1 VRLVLLGPPGA
12 GKGTQAARL
21 SERYGIPHI
30 STGEIFRRHASEGT
44 DLGRLAQRYMAAGE
58 LVPDDAVV
66 KMVSDT
72 LEDHPEGFI
81 LDGFPRTIAQA
92 EALERALDE
101 RGTPLTGVLAI
112 GVDDDLAVKR
122 IAGRRTCASCGR
134 PENVALRPPAV
145 PGRCDECGGELV
157 QRPDDEES
165 VVRVRLGVYRDQT
178 RPLLDYYARR
188 GLLREIDGD
197 ATEDEVTARA
207 AEALRESATARGEA
221 SA

>member
-1 VRLVLLGPPGA
+1 VRVVLLGPPGA

-30 STGEIFRRHASEGT
+30 STGEIFRRHASDGT
-44 DLGRLAQRYMAAGE
+44 ELGRLAQRYMATGE
-58 LVPDDAVV
+58 LVPDDVV
-66 KMVSDT
+66 VTMVTET
-72 LEDHPEGFI
+72 LADHPEGFV

-134 PENVALRPPAV
+134 PANVELRPPAV
-145 PGRCDECGGELV
+145 SGRCDECGGELV

-165 VVRVRLGVYRDQT
+165 VVRIRLGVYRDQT
-178 RPLLDYYARR
+178 QPLLEFYARR

-197 ATEDEVTARA
+197 ATEDEVTAHA
-207 AEALRESATARGEA
+207 AEALGESATARGGA